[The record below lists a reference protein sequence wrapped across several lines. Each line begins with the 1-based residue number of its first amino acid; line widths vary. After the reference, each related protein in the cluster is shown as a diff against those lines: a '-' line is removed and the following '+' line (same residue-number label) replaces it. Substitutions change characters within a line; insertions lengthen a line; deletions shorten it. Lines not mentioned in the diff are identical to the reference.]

1 MRCRKMLGIAPL
13 VLIGCLCAKV
23 VAQESVS
30 GPNFNLS
37 KSMKGASLDVP
48 SGIITE
54 RLSPKDLQRWN
65 TIERLVFA
73 EAEGLPLH
81 PTLRGLWEWI
91 EASGHAVY
99 IVFAKPNYN
108 LTSMAGNFSIEKF
121 DLRGER
127 HIGVIQLNL
136 NNIDQAYVGN
146 ETWRSAGFIPFDQ
159 LNREERYAEVLGH
172 EMAHAID
179 ILTSLDKTGRVEE
192 MVEKTNQLLLH
203 HRSLKPTEQ
212 LSVELRHRLTHRDTM
227 LKSLEATADKLEAAV
242 WRELVATKQ
251 LREKAGSLARNKQP

>member
-1 MRCRKMLGIAPL
+1 MRYRKLLGIAPL
-13 VLIGCLCAKV
+13 VLVGCLCANTI
-23 VAQESVS
+23 AQESVS
-30 GPNFNLS
+30 SPTLNPSIKLND
-37 KSMKGASLDVP
+37 ASGLLPTGV
-48 SGIITE
+48 ITE
-54 RLSPKDLQRWN
+54 RLSPKELQRWN
-65 TIERLVFA
+65 AIERIVFA
-73 EAEGLPLH
+73 ENDGRPLH

-108 LTSMAGNFSIEKF
+108 LTSTAGNFSIEKF

-127 HIGVIQLNL
+127 HVGVIQLNL
-136 NNIDQAYVGN
+136 SNIDQAYVGS

-192 MVEKTNQLLLH
+192 MVERTNQLLLH

-212 LSVELRHRLTHRDTM
+212 LSVELKHRLTHRDTM
-227 LKSLEATADKLEAAV
+227 LKALEATADKLEAAV
-242 WRELVATKQ
+242 WRELVTSKQ
-251 LREKAGSLARNKQP
+251 NREKASSLARKQP

>member
-1 MRCRKMLGIAPL
+1 MRCRKLLGIAPL
-13 VLIGCLCAKV
+13 VLVGCLCANAF
-23 VAQESVS
+23 AQESVS
-30 GPNFNLS
+30 IPTINPSQLTNAASSNL
-37 KSMKGASLDVP
+37 P
-48 SGIITE
+48 SGVLTE
-54 RLSPKDLQRWN
+54 RLSPKELQRWN
-65 TIERLVFA
+65 AIERLVFA
-73 EAEGLPLH
+73 ETEGRPLY

-91 EASGHAVY
+91 AASGHAVY

-108 LTSMAGNFSIEKF
+108 LTSTAGNFSIEKF

-127 HIGVIQLNL
+127 HVGVIQLNL
-136 NNIDQAYVGN
+136 SNIDQAYVGN

-212 LSVELRHRLTHRDTM
+212 LSVELKHRLTHRDTM
-227 LKSLEATADKLEAAV
+227 LKALEATADKIEAAV
-242 WRELVATKQ
+242 WRELVAAKQ
-251 LREKAGSLARNKQP
+251 PREKANSLARKQP

>member
-13 VLIGCLCAKV
+13 VLVGCLCAKV
-23 VAQESVS
+23 FAQESVS
-30 GPNFNLS
+30 SPTQNRANFTNP
-37 KSMKGASLDVP
+37 VP
-48 SGIITE
+48 GELPTGILTN

-65 TIERLVFA
+65 AIERIVFA
-73 EAEGLPLH
+73 ENDGRPLH

-91 EASGHAVY
+91 EASGHTIYV
-99 IVFAKPNYN
+99 VFAKPNYN
-108 LTSMAGNFSIEKF
+108 LTSTAGNFSIEKF
-121 DLRGER
+121 DLRGEQ
-127 HIGVIQLNL
+127 HVGLIQLNL

-146 ETWRSAGFIPFDQ
+146 ETWRSAGFIPFEQ
-159 LNREERYAEVLGH
+159 LSREERYAEVLGH

-212 LSVELRHRLTHRDTM
+212 LSVELKHRLTHRDTM

-242 WRELVATKQ
+242 WRELVASKP
-251 LREKAGSLARNKQP
+251 LREKANSLARKQP

>member
-1 MRCRKMLGIAPL
+1 MRCRKLLGIAPL
-13 VLIGCLCAKV
+13 VLVGYLCANV

-30 GPNFNLS
+30 SPTLNPS
-37 KSMKGASLDVP
+37 KLTTAVP
-48 SGIITE
+48 LKAPTGVITE

-65 TIERLVFA
+65 AIERIVFA
-73 EAEGLPLH
+73 EQDGRPLH

-99 IVFAKPNYN
+99 LVFAKPNYN
-108 LTSMAGNFSIEKF
+108 LTSTAGNFSIEKF

-127 HIGVIQLNL
+127 HVGVIQLNL

-179 ILTSLDKTGRVEE
+179 ILTSLDKTSRVEE
-192 MVEKTNQLLLH
+192 MVEKTNELLLH

-212 LSVELRHRLTHRDTM
+212 LSVELKHRLNHRDTM
-227 LKSLEATADKLEAAV
+227 LKALEATADKLEAAV
-242 WRELVATKQ
+242 WRELVASK
-251 LREKAGSLARNKQP
+251 LNREKANSLARKQP